1 MPDDPA
7 SPTAPTADRFRVGET
22 VTTSVRTISTADI
35 EEFAHL
41 TGDENPLHLDDAFAA
56 GQLFHGRVAHGLL
69 TLSATLGLWYQC
81 GLFDGWIV
89 VFLGIDKLRFVK
101 PVRPG
106 ESLSAR
112 LHVVSREPSP
122 RGDRV
127 ELENTTVNAKEEPV
141 LTFSAHLLISRPAGV
156 SRAISA

>member
-1 MPDDPA
+1 
-7 SPTAPTADRFRVGET
+7 VGET
-22 VTTSVRTISTADI
+22 VTTSVRTLSAADI

-41 TGDENPLHLDDAFAA
+41 TGDENPLHLDESFSA

-112 LHVVSREPSP
+112 LHVLSREPSP

-127 ELENTTVNAKEEPV
+127 ELENTTFNAEQEPV
-141 LTFSAHLLISRPAGV
+141 LTFSARLLISRPADV
-156 SRAISA
+156 SRAISR